1 MIYINKIDEVP
12 TTAEII
18 FPLNRDIVL
27 VYTDIIDGGDAYNEE
42 GNGIDGGDAS
52 SIYTQTIDGGDAF
65 NTGSKSFDSS
75 HTLLLRHTA
84 TNTSYKMKC
93 KVIEKTRLFITVE
106 LLIEEKMW
114 RGQYVMTLT
123 DNETNEVLYR
133 DLLQIGGRPD
143 ELNEYKNQINLTQY
157 ER

>member
-1 MIYINKIDEVP
+1 
-12 TTAEII
+12 
-18 FPLNRDIVL
+18 
-27 VYTDIIDGGDAYNEE
+27 
-42 GNGIDGGDAS
+42 
-52 SIYTQTIDGGDAF
+52 
-65 NTGSKSFDSS
+65 
-75 HTLLLRHTA
+75 
-84 TNTSYKMKC
+84 MKC